1 MKESDMENIL
11 DPHTNKLQSIV
22 KLEIVKENLEGVHHA
37 LSLYENPKL
46 EKSMLLIDEILDE
59 LKQEIG
65 EK

>member
-1 MKESDMENIL
+1 MENIL

-37 LSLYENPKL
+37 LSLYRKPKL